1 MNCSVR
7 ETCRMQQG
15 ATGQSRLH
23 VWSEVSRLVPACRR
37 VTSVFQ
43 GVKTLIVYGKEL
55 LFLLEVQP
63 LTGLSNKIR
72 NGPKRRKGARRSSGE
87 KETVFEVE
95 GGEVREGSEEL
106 KRTRSPGKSDSSR
119 GVGLVGSALR
129 EASCTGCRRLIR
141 RRVPAGD
148 GGVVKSTV
156 SGSNSSQTEGVV
168 LKEPKPKGDGQPKPF
183 PF

>member
-15 ATGQSRLH
+15 ATGQSRRK
-23 VWSEVSRLVPACRR
+23 SRIFKLKSRENLLP
-37 VTSVFQ
+37 SLQ
-43 GVKTLIVYGKEL
+43 YGKEL

-95 GGEVREGSEEL
+95 G
-106 KRTRSPGKSDSSR
+106 
-119 GVGLVGSALR
+119 
-129 EASCTGCRRLIR
+129 
-141 RRVPAGD
+141 
-148 GGVVKSTV
+148 
-156 SGSNSSQTEGVV
+156 
-168 LKEPKPKGDGQPKPF
+168 
-183 PF
+183 